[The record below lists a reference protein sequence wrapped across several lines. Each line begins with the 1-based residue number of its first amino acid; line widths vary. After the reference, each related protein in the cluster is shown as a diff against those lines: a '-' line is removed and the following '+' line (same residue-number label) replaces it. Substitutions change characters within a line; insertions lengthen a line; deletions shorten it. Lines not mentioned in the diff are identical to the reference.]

1 MLIWS
6 HLKARAAAQP
16 DKLALVCGDT
26 TLTYAQFAAQAERVA
41 HAWLR
46 QGLQPGDRIA
56 LHMRNG
62 IELAT
67 CYYACFAAGFVA
79 VPVNTRLTPEE
90 IAYVLDH
97 CGAKAYLA
105 QADLRIPTSI
115 PSWEFDAGASHNSKS
130 PLPVPNSDDPA
141 LLLYTSGT
149 TARPKGVTHTQRTL
163 AGNASYMDTWGL
175 TPEDHTLL
183 FTSMAHASG
192 AIMLL
197 ISSLWIGATVTI
209 VPVFEAAMVLD
220 TWARS
225 GATFYMAL
233 PTLVRALLIEQ
244 RARPRGITSGRLAIC
259 GGDTVPVPLQE
270 EYAALFGHPLVEGF
284 GMTEGLPLLANHPE
298 TNRAGSMGR
307 PLGDLEIRVVDRE
320 MWIRGSG
327 IAVGYW
333 RDAPFEDGWLKTGD
347 LVEIDADGFVWF
359 RGRKKEIIVRGGSN
373 ISPQEVEETLYQHPA
388 VAEAGVIGEPD
399 AYWGEVVLAY
409 VALREGHA
417 ASAEELVAF
426 SRQHLAEYKCPEKVL
441 FLPVLPKGATGKV
454 QRRALK
460 ELRSVSATG

>member
-1 MLIWS
+1 VL
-6 HLKARAAAQP
+6 
-16 DKLALVCGDT
+16 
-26 TLTYAQFAAQAERVA
+26 
-41 HAWLR
+41 LR
-46 QGLQPGDRIA
+46 LLR
-56 LHMRNG
+56 
-62 IELAT
+62 
-67 CYYACFAAGFVA
+67 AGFVA
-79 VPVNTRLTPEE
+79 VPINNRLTPEE
-90 IAYVLDH
+90 IAYVLDQS
-97 CGAKAYLA
+97 GARAYLA
-105 QADLRIPTSI
+105 QPDLRIQSSI
-115 PSWEFDAGASHNSKS
+115 PWWDFDFKAAADDHLAQHDL
-130 PLPVPNSDDPA
+130 PLTNADDPT

-163 AGNASYMDTWGL
+163 AGNASYMATWGL

-209 VPVFEAAMVLD
+209 VPVFEAATVLD

-225 GATFYMAL
+225 GATFHMAL

-244 RARPRGITSGRLAIC
+244 HARPRRITSGRLAIC
-259 GGDTVPVPLQE
+259 GGDTVPVPLQQ

-284 GMTEGLPLLANHPE
+284 GMTEGLPMLANHPE
-298 TNRAGSMGR
+298 ANRPGSMGR
-307 PLGDLEIRVVDRE
+307 PLGDVEIRVVDGE
-320 MWIRGSG
+320 MWVRGEG
-327 IAVGYW
+327 IAIGYW
-333 RDAPFEDGWLKTGD
+333 RDAPFEGGWLKTGD
-347 LVEIDADGFVWF
+347 LVEVDADGFVWF

-373 ISPQEVEETLYQHPA
+373 ISPQEVEETLYRHPA

-426 SRQHLAEYKCPEKVL
+426 SRQHLAEYKCPGRVL
-441 FLPVLPKGATGKV
+441 FLPGLPKGITGKV
-454 QRRALK
+454 HRRALK
-460 ELRSVSATG
+460 ALRAEAAAT